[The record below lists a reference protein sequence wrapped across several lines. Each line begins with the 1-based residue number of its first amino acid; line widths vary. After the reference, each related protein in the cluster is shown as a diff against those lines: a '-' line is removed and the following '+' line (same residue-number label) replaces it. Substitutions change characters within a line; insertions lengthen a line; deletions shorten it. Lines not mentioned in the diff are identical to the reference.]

1 MASTVQRTHIH
12 VFFIALVFCFLC
24 ILLPCFVSSSS
35 SAAAFNLTLPH
46 EHPYPE
52 DIVRELHRRVHV
64 SLNRRKTL
72 ETTQEKDLLSCAT
85 GNPIDDCWKCDP
97 NWASNRQHL
106 ADCAIGFGYKALGG
120 KGGPIYVVTDS
131 SDPDPHKPKPG
142 TLRDAV
148 SQPGPVWIIFASDML
163 ITLHSPL
170 MVTSFKTIDG
180 RGAHVEITGGGC
192 ISIEHVT
199 NVIIHNINIHDCH
212 PARSDGDGLHIFS
225 SSNIW
230 VDHCT
235 LSNCADGLI
244 DCTVGSTAITISNN
258 YFHHHDKVML
268 LGHSD
273 DYSADR
279 GMQVTVAF
287 NRFGE
292 ALNQRMPRCR
302 FGYVHV
308 VNNDYSSWSE
318 YAVGGSAKPTINS
331 QGNRYIA
338 PPNPN
343 AKEVTRRLDADG
355 EEWESWNWRTEGDL
369 MVNGAFF
376 VPSGDGVNPQYSLA
390 SSMDPKPAASIDQ
403 LTRNAGILLPN
414 GGIVNPINPGSRGSG
429 ISSGGGL
436 IPGGGGDGLIPGG
449 GGAVPGG
456 MYGTGNGYYPPVD
469 EGGDGGWVFS
479 DATPSPCCQTSI
491 TLSTILILT
500 LLYVTTIQYFLL

>member
-1 MASTVQRTHIH
+1 MANTLQRTHIQIIF
-12 VFFIALVFCFLC
+12 VVLFSCFFYNFLSS
-24 ILLPCFVSSSS
+24 FVSSSS
-35 SAAAFNLTLPH
+35 IAAFNLTLPH

-52 DIVRELHRRVHV
+52 HIVQELHRRVNV
-64 SLNRRKTL
+64 SLSRRKTL
-72 ETTQEKDLLSCAT
+72 ETAQVKDQFSCVT

-97 NWASNRQHL
+97 NWPANRQHL

-120 KGGPIYVVTDS
+120 KGGPIYVVTDP
-131 SDPDPHKPKPG
+131 SDPDPHQPKPG

-148 SQPGPVWIIFASDML
+148 SQPGPVWIIFAHDMIIKL
-163 ITLHSPL
+163 KTSLVVS
-170 MVTSFKTIDG
+170 SFKTIDG
-180 RGAHVEITGGGC
+180 RGVHVQVTGGGC

-199 NVIIHNINIHDCH
+199 NVIIHNINIHDCY
-212 PARSDGDGLHIFS
+212 PSSSDGDGLHIFS
-225 SSNIW
+225 SSNVW

-235 LSNCADGLI
+235 MSNCADGLI

-258 YFHHHDKVML
+258 YFSHHDKVML

-292 ALNQRMPRCR
+292 KLNQRMPRCR
-302 FGYVHV
+302 FGYFHV
-308 VNNDYSSWSE
+308 VNNDYTSWVE
-318 YAVGGSAKPTINS
+318 YAVGGSSKPTINS

-338 PPNPN
+338 PTNPN
-343 AKEVTRRLDADG
+343 AKEVTRRLDAKG

-390 SSMDPKPAASIDQ
+390 SSMDPKPAAYIDQ
-403 LTRNAGILLPN
+403 LTLNAGILVPN
-414 GGIVNPINPGSRGSG
+414 PGGITNPGSRGSG

-436 IPGGGGDGLIPGG
+436 TPGGGNGGAPGGVYGAGGTYNPPGDGGDYGGGGDG
-449 GGAVPGG
+449 
-456 MYGTGNGYYPPVD
+456 GYF
-469 EGGDGGWVFS
+469 FS
-479 DATPSPCCQTSI
+479 NAPPSPSYQTSI
-491 TLSTILILT
+491 ILSTILIILT
-500 LLYVTTIQYFLL
+500 LYYFVTNSYFHL

>member
-1 MASTVQRTHIH
+1 MATILHIRTHIIH
-12 VFFIALVFCFLC
+12 VIVIFMFSCFFNFLSY
-24 ILLPCFVSSSS
+24 SSS
-35 SAAAFNLTLPH
+35 FNLTLLPH
-46 EHPYPE
+46 EHPNPE
-52 DIVRELHRRVHV
+52 HVVQELHRRVNV
-64 SLNRRKTL
+64 SLSRRQTL
-72 ETTQEKDLLSCAT
+72 ESIQEKDQFSCVS

-97 NWASNRQHL
+97 NWAANRQHL
-106 ADCAIGFGYKALGG
+106 ADCAIGFGYQALGG

-148 SQPGPVWIIFASDML
+148 SQPGPIWIIFASNML
-163 ITLHSPL
+163 IKLKKPL
-170 MVTSFKTIDG
+170 VVTSYKTIDG
-180 RGAHVEITGGGC
+180 RGAHVEIIGGGC

-199 NVIIHNINIHDCH
+199 NVIIHNINIHHCY
-212 PARSDGDGLHIFS
+212 PANSDGDGLHIFS

-258 YFHHHDKVML
+258 HFSHHDKVML

-273 DYSADR
+273 DYIADR
-279 GMQVTVAF
+279 GMQITVAF

-302 FGYVHV
+302 FGYFHV
-308 VNNDYSSWSE
+308 VNNDYSSWVE
-318 YAVGGSAKPTINS
+318 YAVGGSSRPTINS

-355 EEWESWNWRTEGDL
+355 QEWESWNWRTEGDL
-369 MVNGAFF
+369 MINGAFF
-376 VPSGDGVNPQYSLA
+376 VPSGDGVNPQYTLA
-390 SSMDPKPAASIDQ
+390 SSMEPKSAAFIDQ
-403 LTRNAGILLPN
+403 LTLNAGVLLPNPN
-414 GGIVNPINPGSRGSG
+414 GGIANPGSRGSG

-436 IPGGGGDGLIPGG
+436 VPSGGGY
-449 GGAVPGG
+449 GAVPGG
-456 MYGTGNGYYPPVD
+456 MYGTGGAYNPPGEGGYT
-469 EGGDGGWVFS
+469 EGGDGGFFFS
-479 DATPSPCCQTSI
+479 SAPSSPSYQTSI
-491 TLSTILILT
+491 ILSTLVILT
-500 LLYVTTIQYFLL
+500 FHFVTNHYLYLGL